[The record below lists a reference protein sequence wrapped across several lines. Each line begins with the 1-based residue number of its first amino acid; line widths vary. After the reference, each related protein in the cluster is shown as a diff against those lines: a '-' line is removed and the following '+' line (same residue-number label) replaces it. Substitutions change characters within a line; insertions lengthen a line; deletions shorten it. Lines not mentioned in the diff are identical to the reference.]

1 MFEIYVEQRWE
12 IILLT
17 VMLWILD
24 KHELFYLP
32 FLSILL
38 NSTAMKYFSIS
49 NNYNASD
56 ELLIS
61 RLFTVQR

>member
-24 KHELFYLP
+24 KHELLYLP
-32 FLSILL
+32 FLSMLL

-49 NNYNASD
+49 NNYNTSD